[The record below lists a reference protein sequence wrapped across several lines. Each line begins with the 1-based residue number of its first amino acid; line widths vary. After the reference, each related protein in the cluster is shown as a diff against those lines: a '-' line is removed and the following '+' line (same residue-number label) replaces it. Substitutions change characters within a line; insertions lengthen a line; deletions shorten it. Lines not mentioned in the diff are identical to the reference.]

1 MPTSTGN
8 NAKQIEGN
16 KMNTVKTLVS
26 MQKVVKMYQNG
37 QINLRKYRN
46 LVMQME
52 LMLEDATVS
61 SEVTRMMGRMKD
73 LAQNVA

>member
-1 MPTSTGN
+1 
-8 NAKQIEGN
+8 
-16 KMNTVKTLVS
+16 MNTVKTLVS

-37 QINLRKYRN
+37 QINLQKYRN
-46 LVMQME
+46 TVMQME
-52 LMLEDATVS
+52 LMLEDVTVS